1 VARTSAKKD
10 PGLAAAPIAAA
21 GTVVAEPL
29 GAPSDAV
36 EEAPV
41 VGLKALDEPVVG
53 PRDPT

>member
-1 VARTSAKKD
+1 MARTSAKKD